1 MQFAP
6 EAFKHGKTR
15 EDIEFVYASYL
26 SELFPNGVSERGN
39 ERVMVVGF
47 DQIGNLIEVA
57 LELIV
62 GEDGEDEEYFYHA
75 MTATPA
81 WQKSYEERRPYG

>member
-6 EAFKHGKTR
+6 EAFKHGKTQ
-15 EDIEFVYASYL
+15 EDIEFVYASCL
-26 SELFPNGVSERGN
+26 SETFSNGVSDRGN

-47 DQIGNLIEVA
+47 DQIGNLTEVA

-62 GEDGEDEEYFYHA
+62 GDDGEDEEYFYHA
-75 MTATPA
+75 MTATPD
-81 WQKSYEERRPYG
+81 WQRCYQERRPYG